1 MPFGKNS
8 CLTALK
14 HFPRWHQLACTSLTE
29 SAQVF
34 AQFCCSYLLPGCLI
48 NALHFLSQPSVLYLL
63 PSSPI
68 HPEEASGPEG
78 RRTRPGTAVAHLGT
92 KATWIKYGAN
102 WDKRRTPEKWFPW
115 LSSGTISLNNFV
127 KILVYTGF
135 CVDAENGLSE
145 PQCGEFDVFCIA
157 FSKVLYCIES

>member
-1 MPFGKNS
+1 MPFRKNS
-8 CLTALK
+8 CLTALR

-68 HPEEASGPEG
+68 HPAEANGPGELRSPQDRCG
-78 RRTRPGTAVAHLGT
+78 VGTLSLLESSYAASPL
-92 KATWIKYGAN
+92 KYGAIWN
-102 WDKRRTPEKWFPW
+102 KRRTPGERIF
-115 LSSGTISLNNFV
+115 GI
-127 KILVYTGF
+127 ILW
-135 CVDAENGLSE
+135 
-145 PQCGEFDVFCIA
+145 
-157 FSKVLYCIES
+157 YCFLEELRIDS